1 MYQAHRNE
9 PTANRLPL
17 VIRSILDSIS
27 SMNHIPENLAWPTR
41 DYRAIIFDCDGTLT
55 DSMPVHYVAW
65 HKTMNSYGIQFPED
79 QFYAMGG
86 MPSDKIIRVLA
97 SEQSVEIDAQR
108 AAHEK
113 EAAFVERMYLL
124 EPIEAVIDVARQYR
138 GRIPI
143 AVASGGF
150 REIILKQLI
159 QIGCHD
165 WFQAIVT
172 AEDTERHKPHPDVFL
187 EAAKRMGVP
196 PEECLVYEDSDLGL
210 EAARAASMD
219 FIDVRTFYSPRRIPV
234 EH

>member
-1 MYQAHRNE
+1 
-9 PTANRLPL
+9 
-17 VIRSILDSIS
+17 
-27 SMNHIPENLAWPTR
+27 MNSTSVNLAWPTR
-41 DYRAIIFDCDGTLT
+41 EYQAIIFDCDGTLT

-65 HKTMNSYGIQFPED
+65 HKTMTSYGIQFPED

-86 MPSDKIIRVLA
+86 MPSNKIVRVLA
-97 SEQSVEIDAQR
+97 SEQSVSIDAER
-108 AAHEK
+108 AALEK
-113 EAAFVERMYLL
+113 EAAFVERMHLL
-124 EPIEAVIDVARQYR
+124 EPIEPVIDVARQFR

-150 REIILKQLI
+150 RDIILKQLL
-159 QIGCHD
+159 QIGCRD

-187 EAAKRMGVP
+187 EAARRMGIP
-196 PEECLVYEDSDLGL
+196 PQECLVYEDSDLGL

-234 EH
+234 ET

>member
-1 MYQAHRNE
+1 MYQSNRRE
-9 PTANRLPL
+9 PIANCLPL
-17 VIRSILDSIS
+17 VIRAILASIS
-27 SMNHIPENLAWPTR
+27 VMNPTSENLAWPTR
-41 DYRAIIFDCDGTLT
+41 DYQAIIFDCDGTLT

-65 HKTMNSYGIQFPED
+65 HKTMTAYGIQFPED

-86 MPSDKIIRVLA
+86 MPSDKIVRVLA
-97 SEQSVEIDAQR
+97 SEQAVTIDAGR

-113 EAAFVERMYLL
+113 EAAFVERMHLL
-124 EPIEAVIDVARQYR
+124 EPIEPVIDIARRFR
-138 GRIPI
+138 GLIPI

-150 REIILKQLI
+150 REIIRKQLL

-187 EAAKRMGVP
+187 EAAKRMGVSP
-196 PEECLVYEDSDLGL
+196 RECLVYEDSDLGL

-234 EH
+234 EY

>member
-1 MYQAHRNE
+1 MN
-9 PTANRLPL
+9 PTSDNLA
-17 VIRSILDSIS
+17 SA
-27 SMNHIPENLAWPTR
+27 NLAWPVR
-41 DYRAIIFDCDGTLT
+41 DYQAIIFDCDGTLT

-65 HKTMNSYGIQFPED
+65 HKTMTSYGIHFPED

-86 MPSDKIIRVLA
+86 MPSDKIVRILA
-97 SEQSVEIDAQR
+97 SEQSITIDAER

-113 EAAFVERMYLL
+113 EAAFVERMHLL
-124 EPIEAVIDVARQYR
+124 EPIEAVIDVARRFR

-150 REIILKQLI
+150 RDIILKQLV
-159 QIGCHD
+159 QIGCQD

-196 PEECLVYEDSDLGL
+196 PQECLVYEDSDLGL

-219 FIDVRTFYSPRRIPV
+219 FIDVRTFYSPRRIPI
-234 EH
+234 ET